1 MASSK
6 TKRRTGR
13 IVLFAIGPLVLALY
27 GGYHYATGGRYIETE
42 NAYVKFDI
50 LPVSAN
56 VEGRVVEVAVGQNRR
71 VGKGGDPVQDRRPA
85 VSHSRQRRQGRT

>member
-6 TKRRTGR
+6 KQRRR
-13 IVLFAIGPLVLALY
+13 VVLFALGPMVLALY
-27 GGYHYATGGRYIETE
+27 GGYHYVTGGRYIETE

-56 VEGRVVEVAVGQNRR
+56 VEGRVVEVAVEQN
-71 VGKGGDPVQDRRPA
+71 Q
-85 VSHSRQRRQGRT
+85 